1 MFIKKKLYIRYLT
14 QIAISVFLI
23 AASQKRVFAYP
34 SNSLENQFLFSIE
47 DDDDKWDLIAQ
58 TPQQGVV
65 PSARVSFPQTGNEQT
80 APTGAT
86 AAINPA
92 TTPSLTPA
100 SQPNIVPSTQT
111 LSPTTPQ
118 TLIQG
123 EIPGAPALSPAGVS
137 ERSTIIQ
144 NIELQGNNNQRSEED
159 ESDTIEESQRT
170 ILINFNNVSMV
181 EYIRFISRISNRNF
195 IFDENDLQFNVTI
208 VSEEP
213 TTIDNIMMALL
224 QELRIHEL
232 NLIEQ
237 GNNLIIHRNPKVN
250 SISKIAP
257 ENATSEQISKLQADL
272 ITQVF
277 RLNTISPLKAADIV
291 RPLTSFGAII
301 EVLEDS
307 NNLIVTD
314 ISTNVVQ
321 IGKLLK
327 SIDSPQSGLVVGQ
340 YVVKQ
345 GMPDSLINLTQQIM
359 GPIAI
364 DQPYTMVSH
373 VGSNSIFIVATPYL
387 VDRTL
392 SIMQYLDQTQG
403 TTQILNLKEMN
414 FNNAAQ
420 EQGQWELDENGNWR
434 YRTPSKEEAI
444 PKGTW
449 SLDSNGN
456 WKFTPGEGS
465 DENWIKDANG
475 SWVRAP
481 SGRGGPRTPD
491 GQWIK
496 DANGNWIF
504 QLAPG
509 KQIAPEKLT
518 RKEQTAVNLPIGHIE
533 RTKFHIYRLHY
544 RQALLI
550 EQSLRKIGLSLKQTN
565 TNADLVAAIDTIQS
579 IEATNSLI
587 FTGTSSALDK
597 LKELIEEVDRPLR
610 QVFLELLILET
621 SLTDSLNFGV
631 NWGSRFGGGSSAGS
645 QGFLSAGSPLV
656 GGLDT
661 TVAPSRPV
669 ASGLARNTG
678 FNLGVLGQHL
688 TRGGIHFNSIGA
700 LVSALHDDDR
710 QNIVLNPKILTEDN
724 SPAEIF
730 VGINIPYPTQ
740 SIANDFGNIITQN
753 FQYLDVGVRF
763 KVTPLIGESDLIT
776 LDIEEEKTDVI
787 PNPNP
792 NLGQALSPNIVTG
805 PTTSKSKTTTRVH
818 MPNGYFLILSGQIE
832 DKIQYHR
839 SQIPCLGGIPI
850 LGAAFSERRRV
861 TQKSNL
867 MLFIRPLII
876 DTYEEMHS
884 ITKHQQDIWKNKN
897 CVKASWKYETQQALE
912 FFNLRDELYPNYDL
926 GDCGDCE

>member
-1 MFIKKKLYIRYLT
+1 MKKKLYVRHLMRIGL
-14 QIAISVFLI
+14 SVFIFALPH
-23 AASQKRVFAYP
+23 QKMFAYP
-34 SNSLENQFLFSIE
+34 KETKDNQFLFSIE
-47 DDDDKWDLIAQ
+47 DDDTPSLVAQ
-58 TPQQGVV
+58 TATPGAQQ
-65 PSARVSFPQTGNEQT
+65 PAKISFPQAATSQT
-80 APTGAT
+80 EENVLPGSNPTAIPVTIPAAP
-86 AAINPA
+86 PL
-92 TTPSLTPA
+92 TPSTV
-100 SQPNIVPSTQT
+100 SNGPNV
-111 LSPTTPQ
+111 
-118 TLIQG
+118 
-123 EIPGAPALSPAGVS
+123 
-137 ERSTIIQ
+137 IQ
-144 NIELQGNNNQRSEED
+144 NIELQDNNKQQEPVQEEEPESSEE
-159 ESDTIEESQRT
+159 TQRT

-213 TTIDNIMMALL
+213 ATIDNIMMALL
-224 QELRIHEL
+224 QELRIHDL

-291 RPLTSFGAII
+291 RPLTSAGALV

-345 GMPDSLINLTQQIM
+345 GIPEGLINLTQQIM
-359 GPIAI
+359 EPIAL
-364 DQPYTMVSH
+364 DQPLTMVSH
-373 VGSNSIFIVATPYL
+373 VGSNSVFIVATPYL

-403 TTQILNLKEMN
+403 TTQILNLKGMN
-414 FNNAAQ
+414 FSTQ
-420 EQGQWELDENGNWR
+420 EQQGQWELDENGNWR
-434 YRTPSKEEAI
+434 YRTPNKDDIA
-444 PKGTW
+444 PKGSW

-456 WKFTPGEGS
+456 WKFTPGEGG

-475 SWVRAP
+475 NWVRSP
-481 SGRGGPRTPD
+481 TGKGGPRSPD

-544 RQALLI
+544 RQAALI
-550 EQSLRKIGLSLKQTN
+550 EQSLRKIGQSLKQTN

-587 FTGTSSALDK
+587 FTGTASALDK

-645 QGFLSAGSPLV
+645 QAFLSAGSPLV

-669 ASGLARNTG
+669 ATGLARNTG

-700 LVSALHDDDR
+700 LVTALHDDDR

-792 NLGQALSPNIVTG
+792 NLGQALNPNIITG

-850 LGAAFSERRRV
+850 LGAAFSERRR
-861 TQKSNL
+861 TTEKRNL

-876 DTYEEMHS
+876 DTYEDMHN

-912 FFNLRDELYPNYDL
+912 FFNLRDELYPNYDV
-926 GDCGDCE
+926 GSDCECE